1 MPVLILVILF
11 GWASGVI
18 VNYLADVLPRGR
30 KLVRPFCIHCRHPFR
45 LVNYFLWPRR
55 CASCGQPR
63 SLRVWVVEAVMAG
76 AAVWLYLQPPNQ
88 MNFLLGM
95 ALLIYFGVVV
105 VIDLEHKV
113 ILHQVSIAGA
123 ILGLIAGTLL
133 HGIWITLL
141 GGIIGYGLM
150 LALYALGVF
159 FVRVVSKR
167 RGEVVEDALGYGD
180 VNLVGVLGL
189 ILGWPLI
196 LAGLMIAVI
205 LGGFFSLL
213 YMLMKV
219 FARKY
224 EAFEAIPYGPFL
236 VAGAVILIFFMDG
249 LLSILS

>member
-11 GWASGVI
+11 GSASGAL

-30 KLVRPFCIHCRHPFR
+30 KLVNPFCIHCGQPFG
-45 LVNYFLWPRR
+45 LSNYFLWPRQ
-55 CASCGQPR
+55 CTACGQRR
-63 SLRVWVVEAVMAG
+63 SLRTWIVEAVMTAS
-76 AAVWLYLQPPNQ
+76 AMWLYLQPPANIS
-88 MNFLLGM
+88 FLLGM

-123 ILGLIAGTLL
+123 ILGLIAGTLM
-133 HGIWITLL
+133 HGVWITIL
-141 GGIIGYGLM
+141 GGVVGYGLM
-150 LALYALGVF
+150 LGLYALGML
-159 FVRVVSKR
+159 FVRMVSKR

-196 LAGLMIAVI
+196 LGGLMIAVI
-205 LGGFFSLL
+205 LAGGFSLL
-213 YMLMKV
+213 YILMKALV
-219 FARKY
+219 RKY

-236 VAGAVILIFFMDG
+236 VAGAVVLIFFMDG
-249 LLSILS
+249 LLSIFS